1 MATAATIE
9 ATCSIPLHAMEDG
22 APTSTAEETIDITE
36 YRFFRWL
43 DLQGRAGRVSILS
56 RRMKMLAAGL
66 TEVEVGPD
74 CPISVLRVRPPRQ
87 DRGGLTNLDGRVPL

>member
-66 TEVEVGPD
+66 IGAAVGPD
-74 CPISVLRVRPPRQ
+74 CLTWVPHDPPPRQ
-87 DRGGLTNLDGRVPL
+87 DLGGMTNLDGRVPS